1 MDLIRK
7 ATILDSKKIYKLV
20 QKTIQK
26 VYPRYY
32 PKGAVNFFSNH
43 HSVEKIQKDIVE
55 GNVYVIEVE
64 DKIIGTVT
72 INENEINR
80 LFVLP
85 KFRHQGYGTKL
96 FEFAERI
103 ITEENFSSI
112 KLHASFA
119 AKKMYLSLGYKEI
132 EYRTMETGSKDFL
145 CVDIMEKIIN
155 A

>member
-7 ATILDSKKIYKLV
+7 ATVLDCKSIYKLV
-20 QKTIQK
+20 QKTIKK

-43 HSVEKIQKDIVE
+43 HSMEKIQKDIVE

-64 DKIIGTVT
+64 DKAIGTVT

-85 KFRHQGYGTKL
+85 EFRHQGYGTKL
-96 FEFAERI
+96 FEYAEKEI
-103 ITEENFSSI
+103 IQKNYSSI

-132 EYRTMETGSKDFL
+132 EYRTMETNSKDFL
-145 CVDIMEKIIN
+145 CVDIMEKTIK